1 MVLTLQSLFWGPLPL
16 RPSRVSR
23 HVSHFRTDLP
33 DMAQVVVVN
42 PRRRLH
48 GRVCTVVYVGRAYD
62 NAKLRPTTDK
72 ISVMFHLRSM
82 TLLGWGS
89 ERALLVIQ
97 SNTMEGFVDVCVCV
111 FRAEVIPTSVGLNK
125 NRLQGLRSP
134 QLETRISPRSDSNP
148 GSKQS
153 PTRIQIKHRYK
164 GVWSA

>member
-1 MVLTLQSLFWGPLPL
+1 
-16 RPSRVSR
+16 
-23 HVSHFRTDLP
+23 
-33 DMAQVVVVN
+33 MAQVVVVN

-48 GRVCTVVYVGRAYD
+48 GRVCTVVYVGRACD

-97 SNTMEGFVDVCVCV
+97 SNTMEGFVDVFV
-111 FRAEVIPTSVGLNK
+111 FRADVIPTSVGPNK

-134 QLETRISPRSDSNP
+134 QLETRIYPRSDSNP

-153 PTRIQIKHRYK
+153 PTRIQTKHRYK